1 MRRLAQE
8 VEAAVSA
15 PDVLDKFA
23 TLGVE
28 KLAGGPDA
36 LAGMVKADLARWKP
50 IVEQSGA
57 SVD

>member
-1 MRRLAQE
+1 VRRLAQDIE
-8 VEAAVSA
+8 WAVSS

-28 KLAGGPDA
+28 KLSGGPDA
-36 LAGMVKADLARWKP
+36 LAGMLRTDLAKWKN
-50 IVEQSGA
+50 IVAASGA